1 MLTHSSNPATVADT
15 RTWVPAGCRCGSHH
29 VRSVQPM
36 GWERAL
42 CLLLVMPYQCDECNK
57 RRLRFVPID
66 KWISPHWATV
76 EAKQF
81 QAWLR
86 VKRAATEAN
95 RRQDGEFEH
104 RRRTAIESFA
114 ASTEHAVGRFNRAFR
129 KSQGIALE
137 FMRIPDGFVLKK
149 DFDVVVHA
157 EVKIDTWS
165 DTVRFSITKDGSTE
179 VRDAAV
185 KIDRDGRIGFE
196 LQGLLPAE
204 DTVIALF
211 HYVLDKKS
219 NESAW
224 LTAPQNLQRSQ
235 SIEQW
240 SSSCRTEGSE
250 DPALPDPVPDAWI
263 RTDPIGEL
271 PPHQARRRVHSF
283 NDELL

>member
-1 MLTHSSNPATVADT
+1 
-15 RTWVPAGCRCGSHH
+15 
-29 VRSVQPM
+29 M
-36 GWERAL
+36 GWERVL
-42 CLLLVMPYQCDECNK
+42 CLLLVLPYQCDECNK
-57 RRLRFVPID
+57 RSLRFVPVD

-86 VKRAATEAN
+86 TKRAATMAN
-95 RRQDGEFEH
+95 LRQGREFEH
-104 RRRTAIESFA
+104 VRHTAIESFA

-129 KSQGIALE
+129 KSRGIALE

-149 DFDVVVHA
+149 DFDGVVLA
-157 EVKIDTWS
+157 EVRIDTWT

-179 VRDAAV
+179 VRDATV

-196 LQGLLPAE
+196 LRGLLPLE

-211 HYVLDKKS
+211 HYVLDKRS

-224 LTAPQNLQRSQ
+224 LTAPQKLKRSQ
-235 SIEQW
+235 SIEQR
-240 SSSCRTEGSE
+240 SSFRRTEGSE
-250 DPALPDPVPDAWI
+250 DPALPDGVEGAWI

-271 PPHQARRRVHSF
+271 PPHHAERRVHSIA
-283 NDELL
+283 DELL